1 MKKKKETR
9 IKFIKNAKNKKIII
23 KILYGIFVICT
34 IYNIIFLVNTTIKKQ
49 NYFDLMGISL
59 LSMESNAMGKEIPKN
74 ALIITKKYHE
84 YDKVNNNDN
93 IAYIVNKKIRINK
106 IINIKSDNGK
116 IIYTTKSN
124 NNYFADIEKISKNQ
138 IIGRVIYVIPTG
150 GILLKILQSKITT
163 VVIIVIL
170 LLKFSYNKELYRR
183 RIKKNKKLKES

>member
-59 LSMESNAMGKEIPKN
+59 LSMESNSMGKEIPKN

>member
-170 LLKFSYNKELYRR
+170 LLRW
-183 RIKKNKKLKES
+183 KKIHIRHKSRT